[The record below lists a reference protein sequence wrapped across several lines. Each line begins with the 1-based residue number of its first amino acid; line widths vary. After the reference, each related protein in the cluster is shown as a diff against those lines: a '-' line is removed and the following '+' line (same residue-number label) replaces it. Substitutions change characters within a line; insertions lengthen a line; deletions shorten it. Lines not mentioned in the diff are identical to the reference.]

1 MFWEQLCDTICA
13 SPRHS
18 FSVDSSRIKLYRS
31 VSRPEMQRVLN
42 RLDDVP
48 IDSVPEFVTARVLT
62 VRYYPD

>member
-1 MFWEQLCDTICA
+1 
-13 SPRHS
+13 
-18 FSVDSSRIKLYRS
+18 VDSSRIKLYRS